1 MTYVSALVIHNGIAL
16 GMKEGIKYVLRH
28 LTIVPKVIIVGI
40 LIML

>member
-1 MTYVSALVIHNGIAL
+1 MTYVSTLVIHNGIAL
-16 GMKEGIKYVLRH
+16 GLKAGIKYVLRH